1 MVALLLVGLFSLGLL
16 ASCGGDKDT
25 TTSSSGGGGSTAS
38 SSSSSSGTTEKAPE
52 KVVLTTYLQIDPAN
66 PQQKG
71 FMEMLANFEAANPHI
86 EFKHEFATGEAF
98 HQKFQTMVASRK
110 LPDLFT
116 TYIGKRTA
124 YVTETGNAA
133 DLRPYLSEGFM
144 NQFSSATW
152 EPQGSNG
159 EIYTIAPS
167 MAVCHSMYVNT
178 ALLSELGLKIP
189 ATYEE
194 LLAQVEPIRAAGY
207 YPVSMG
213 NKDQWVVN
221 SWLLSAFVERLGGK
235 EWLTKAMKGEAKFTD
250 EPFVKS
256 LEYILEMTEK
266 GVFSPGVNQM
276 SNTEADQEWY
286 QQKSVYL
293 IDAGWRTSA
302 MVDILP
308 IEQQEDIK
316 MIVFPALPNE
326 VSPNSSAA
334 VLSEGVGM
342 NAKIAGTPKGD
353 AAFSFIEYYAGQEGS
368 TTRLNYGEIP
378 TYKLDYDQFDLPQLQ
393 LMYAEFQQDHPMGY
407 VIDSKMDAQ
416 GMGVLNPD
424 IQAMMFGNMT
434 PYEVAERYEKWV
446 ASNDSNR
453 E

>member
-1 MVALLLVGLFSLGLL
+1 MVQSRRVVTGLILSLLVLLFVGCSE
-16 ASCGGDKDT
+16 KDT
-25 TTSSSGGGGSTAS
+25 SGEN
-38 SSSSSSGTTEKAPE
+38 SGTNKI
-52 KVVLTTYLQIDPAN
+52 VLTTYLQIDPAN

-71 FMEMLANFEAANPHI
+71 FMEMLESFEAANPHI

-110 LPDLFT
+110 LPDIFT
-116 TYIGKRTA
+116 TYVGKRTA

-133 DLRPYLSEGFM
+133 DLRSYLTEDFKNS
-144 NQFSSATW
+144 FSDATW

-159 EIYTIAPS
+159 EIYTVAPS

-178 ALLSELGLKIP
+178 ALLEELGLEIP
-189 ATYEE
+189 ETYEE
-194 LLAQVEPIRAAGY
+194 LLSQVEPIRNAGY

-235 EWLTKAMKGEAKFTD
+235 EWLNKAMVGDASFTD
-250 EPFVKS
+250 DPFVKS

-276 SNTEADQEWY
+276 SNTEADQEFY

-302 MVDILP
+302 MVEVLP
-308 IEQQEDIK
+308 QEQQDAIT

-326 VSPNSSAA
+326 VSPHSSAA
-334 VLSEGVGM
+334 VLSEGLGM
-342 NAKIAGTPKGD
+342 NAKIVGTPKGD
-353 AAFSFIEYYAGQEGS
+353 AAFSLISYYTGYEGADI
-368 TTRLNYGEIP
+368 RLKRGEIP
-378 TYKLDYDQFDLPQLQ
+378 TYKLPYNEYDLPKLQ
-393 LMYAEFQQDHPMGY
+393 LMYAQFQQDHPMGY
-407 VIDSKMDAQ
+407 VIDSKLDAE
-416 GMGVLNPD
+416 GMGILNPD
-424 IQAMMFGNMT
+424 IQAMMFGNLT
-434 PYEVAERYEKWV
+434 PREVAERYEAWV
-446 ASNDSNR
+446 SKNDSNR
-453 E
+453 RK

>member
-1 MVALLLVGLFSLGLL
+1 MNEKIWKEKCMKKFMLFGLILIGIFGLV
-16 ASCGGDKDT
+16 SCGGKK
-25 TTSSSGGGGSTAS
+25 SASGGGGSTSA
-38 SSSSSSGTTEKAPE
+38 GGEEKI
-52 KVVLTTYLQIDPAN
+52 VLTTYLQIDPAN

-71 FMEMLANFEAANPHI
+71 FMEMLENFEAANPHI

-98 HQKFQTMVASRK
+98 HQKFQAMVASRK
-110 LPDLFT
+110 LPDIFT
-116 TYIGKRTA
+116 TYVGKRTA

-133 DLRPYLSEGFM
+133 DLRPYLSPDFM
-144 NQFSSATW
+144 SNFSDSIW
-152 EPQGSNG
+152 GSQGPNG
-159 EIYTIAPS
+159 EIYTIPPS

-178 ALLSELGLKIP
+178 ALLDELGLTVP
-189 ATYEE
+189 ETYEE

-235 EWLTKAMKGEAKFTD
+235 EWFNKAMVGDAKFTD
-250 EPFVKS
+250 DPFVNS

-276 SNTEADQEWY
+276 SNTEADQEFY

-302 MVDILP
+302 MVEVLP
-308 IEQQEDIK
+308 QEQQDAIK

-334 VLSEGVGM
+334 VPSEGLGI
-342 NAKIAGTPKGD
+342 NAKLAGTPKGD
-353 AAFSFIEYYAGQEGS
+353 AAFALIQYYTGLEGA
-368 TTRLNYGEIP
+368 TTRLSYGEIP
-378 TYKLDYDQFDLPQLQ
+378 TYKLDYSKFDLPGLQ
-393 LMYAEFQQDHPMGY
+393 LMYAQFQQDHPMGY
-407 VIDSKMDAQ
+407 VIDAKMDAE
-416 GMGVLNPD
+416 GMGTLNPD
-424 IQAMMFGNMT
+424 IQAMMFGNIS
-434 PYEVAERYEKWV
+434 PQEVAKRYEDWV
-446 ASNDSNR
+446 AANDSNR